1 MFTYKLQAPNGKILE
16 LRQKPN
22 VKSGDYG
29 NLGLICVFLHYS
41 LSEDN
46 NFSFNLPFSRI
57 GMIKLQVSLVRRL
70 SKRMQAKC
78 MTWLG
83 QIIGGQYT

>member
-1 MFTYKLQAPNGKILE
+1 MSTYAESKKNGRVRKINKYHKFFKINVYLQITSPKWKILE

-46 NFSFNLPFSRI
+46 NFSFTCH
-57 GMIKLQVSLVRRL
+57 SLE
-70 SKRMQAKC
+70 
-78 MTWLG
+78 
-83 QIIGGQYT
+83 

>member
-29 NLGLICVFLHYS
+29 NLARFV
-41 LSEDN
+41 
-46 NFSFNLPFSRI
+46 FSFTIHCQRIITSASICHSLGI
-57 GMIKLQVSLVRRL
+57 GMIKLQYFLVRRL

-78 MTWLG
+78 MT
-83 QIIGGQYT
+83 